1 MDNIELDQQI
11 IDGLYQ
17 AYLKDGLWEEF
28 EEAFLVMLPIL
39 RSDFC
44 DPDIYDLPTVTK
56 TKILIEAIEEKFIK
70 F

>member
-1 MDNIELDQQI
+1 
-11 IDGLYQ
+11 
-17 AYLKDGLWEEF
+17 
-28 EEAFLVMLPIL
+28 MLPIL

-44 DPDIYDLPTVTK
+44 DSNIYDPPTVTK